1 MNQANSTRITKPL
14 TLGDLE
20 LVARIIEEHPAP
32 TEWTLI
38 SPDGRIWKGD
48 VNHIFSVVAANH
60 PLMKIGG
67 VP

>member
-1 MNQANSTRITKPL
+1 MNQTNSTRITKPL
-14 TLGDLE
+14 TLEDLE
-20 LVARIIEEHPAP
+20 LVVRHIENHPAP

-48 VNHIFSVVAANH
+48 VNHMFNVVSANH

-67 VP
+67 VA